1 MSDKIQHD
9 ILKKQPKLLEKKWHL
24 DEETGF
30 LLRQVYGETER
41 FVYHTHEYYEL
52 FLTVSGTITHYING
66 VTQTLEPGCL
76 VFIRPCDKH
85 LFVYREEKNY
95 AFINLA
101 LDSEI
106 TDGMFNYLNPAKDI
120 PEYLTSPLPP
130 TVRLTTAEKQE
141 FMKKIDDFN
150 IVSKEDTTAKKL
162 KIRSFILDVF
172 INYFINRSGE
182 AQSEQIPLWLEVTRE
197 KMKKPANFVAGIK
210 RMVEISGKSQE
221 HLSRSLKKYYNIT
234 LSEFVNDLRLNYA
247 VNLITNTNL
256 KITDICYES
265 GFGNIASFYT
275 LFQKSYGES
284 PKKFREIH
292 NSKMLSTEGLI

>member
-1 MSDKIQHD
+1 MSDKTQHD

-52 FLTVSGTITHYING
+52 FLTVSGAITHYING

-76 VFIRPCDKH
+76 VFIRPNDKH

-106 TDGMFNYLNPAKDI
+106 TERMFNYLNPAKDI
-120 PEYLTSPLPP
+120 SEYLTSPLPP

-172 INYFINRSGE
+172 INYFINRSE
-182 AQSEQIPLWLEVTRE
+182 KTHSDQVPLWLEVTRE

-221 HLSRSLKKYYNIT
+221 HVSRSLKKYYNIT

-292 NSKMLSTEGLI
+292 NSKMLSPEGLI

>member
-1 MSDKIQHD
+1 MSDKTQHD

-52 FLTVSGTITHYING
+52 FLTVSGAITHYING

-76 VFIRPCDKH
+76 VFIRPNDKH

-106 TDGMFNYLNPAKDI
+106 TERMFNYLNPAKDI
-120 PEYLTSPLPP
+120 SEYLTSPLPL

-172 INYFINRSGE
+172 INYFINRSE
-182 AQSEQIPLWLEVTRE
+182 KTHSDQVPLWLEVTRE

-221 HLSRSLKKYYNIT
+221 HVSRSLKKYYNIT

-292 NSKMLSTEGLI
+292 NSKMLSPEGLI

>member
-1 MSDKIQHD
+1 MSDKTKHD

-52 FLTVSGTITHYING
+52 FLTVSGTITHCING

-76 VFIRPCDKH
+76 VFIRPDDKH

-106 TDGMFNYLNPAKDI
+106 TDRMFNYLNPAKDI
-120 PEYLTSPLPP
+120 SEYLTSPLPP

-172 INYFINRSGE
+172 INYFINRSE
-182 AQSEQIPLWLEVTRE
+182 KTHSEQVPLWLEVTRE

-221 HLSRSLKKYYNIT
+221 HVSRSLKKYYNIT

-284 PKKFREIH
+284 PKKFRDIH
-292 NSKMLSTEGLI
+292 NSKMLSPEGLI